1 MPFHDSLKDRK
12 ALVSLIHLQGHWIDA
27 GPLQSFSTESCE
39 QINVWPA
46 SGDLQVKGH
55 PQAAATWRHLLIQ
68 PWPTRAPE

>member
-1 MPFHDSLKDRK
+1 MPFHDSPKDLK

-27 GPLQSFSTESCE
+27 GPLQSFSTESGE

-55 PQAAATWRHLLIQ
+55 PQASRDLE
-68 PWPTRAPE
+68 APLEPAMANQGT